1 MQLTPYLHIGTGVTV
16 YIEGDPAVPDFRI
29 TGSPFEARTAPF
41 DEDKPKLKQALKEA
55 KKRNPDIKLYG
66 LPWAFPQHVSCA
78 PGTLEDCTNNPYD
91 RPQQTADYIVNWV
104 KGAQTEHGLTIDYLG
119 SWNE

>member
-16 YIEGDPAVPDFRI
+16 YIENDPAVPDFRV

-55 KKRNPDIKLYG
+55 KKRLQDAHDAKVALI
-66 LPWAFPQHVSCA
+66 QS
-78 PGTLEDCTNNPYD
+78 
-91 RPQQTADYIVNWV
+91 R
-104 KGAQTEHGLTIDYLG
+104 IDAL
-119 SWNE
+119 